1 MGIGKNAA
9 EAALD
14 LAKNETVLNK
24 TSDLLGMLFPY
35 AGLTKKS
42 TGHVFVRY

>member
-24 TSDLLGMLFPY
+24 ASDQGKSIYFF
-35 AGLTKKS
+35 TKK
-42 TGHVFVRY
+42 R